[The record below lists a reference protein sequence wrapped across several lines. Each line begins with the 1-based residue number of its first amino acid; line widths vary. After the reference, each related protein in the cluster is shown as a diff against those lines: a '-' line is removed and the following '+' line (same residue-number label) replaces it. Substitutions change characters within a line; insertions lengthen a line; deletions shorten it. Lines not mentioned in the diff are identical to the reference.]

1 MSCLVLRCG
10 DVPVPIAMAS
20 MPTSVAAAAVPSDD
34 EIDQALAL
42 AVADLP
48 QRIIV
53 LGHDAALAAVLTRML
68 RSERLEVE
76 IGYVPVEKS
85 PAARVLETG
94 TGAEAAKLALDGNP
108 TKTPLIRDETGTVL
122 VGRAVIAGVG
132 GEKLVGEAY
141 IDNDQLFSGKVREVQ
156 VETGLHRPG
165 LSAWAVR
172 GQLRPPKWVSGRA
185 VQIGTEAAV
194 VTRDGITD
202 ERTVR
207 RVTFY
212 RHEVPWLLLL

>member
-10 DVPVPIAMAS
+10 DVPVPIAMTS
-20 MPTSVAAAAVPSDD
+20 MLAAVAAAVPGDD

-42 AVADLP
+42 ALADLP

-53 LGHDAALAAVLTRML
+53 LGHDTALAAVLTRML
-68 RSERLEVE
+68 RTERLEVE

-141 IDNDQLFSGKVREVQ
+141 IDNAQLFSGKVREVQ
-156 VETGLHRPG
+156 VEPGLHRPG

-172 GQLRPPKWVSGRA
+172 GQLRPPKWVPGRA

-202 ERTVR
+202 ERAVR

-212 RHEVPWLLLL
+212 RHEVPWLLVQ